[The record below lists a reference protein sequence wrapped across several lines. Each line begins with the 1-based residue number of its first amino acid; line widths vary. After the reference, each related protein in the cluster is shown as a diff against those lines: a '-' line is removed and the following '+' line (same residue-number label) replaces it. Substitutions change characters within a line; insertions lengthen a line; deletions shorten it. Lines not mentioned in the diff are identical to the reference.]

1 MLLLAKLIRTVAAIV
16 VGIIV
21 IAIVLVLVGASSS
34 NDIVSWFHDA
44 GSWLA
49 GPFKGIFNFDSTKAD
64 VGVNWGIAAIVY
76 SVVAGMLVR
85 LLAGGDGYGRF
96 GRRSTTV
103 A

>member
-1 MLLLAKLIRTVAAIV
+1 MLLLANLVRTAAAVV

-21 IAIVLVLVGASSS
+21 IAIVLVLVSANAS

-76 SVVAGMLVR
+76 SVVAGLLYR
-85 LLAGGDGYGRF
+85 LLASGDGYGR
-96 GRRSTTV
+96 RTTV

>member
-1 MLLLAKLIRTVAAIV
+1 MLLLANIVRTAAAVV

-21 IAIVLVLVGASSS
+21 IAIVLVLVGANSS

-49 GPFKGIFNFDSTKAD
+49 GPFKGIFNFDSTRAD

-76 SVVAGMLVR
+76 SVVAGLLVR
-85 LLAGGDGYGRF
+85 LIAGADGHGRF
-96 GRRSTTV
+96 GRATTI
-103 A
+103 